1 MKTER
6 QPIIKRGVADT
17 ARPHA
22 SLPTVCA
29 ACVEERDHLEA
40 IKRQHDAER
49 ESWAKEKAL
58 MARQHSQEVKRS
70 NELQKQLAVA
80 SRKDVDH
87 EENLDFEAAKRQHD
101 AERESWAKEKALMAR
116 QHSAEVKR
124 GNDLERQLALATNRK
139 GGDAEEMTA
148 VKKRLFAANAEAKKT
163 EARFN
168 AQESR
173 HRLELRE
180 KEVAMLKKMN
190 EAVRRTSEA
199 EARAVEAEG
208 RIAAAEAERDTAVD
222 TMHTATSAMQSLE
235 RKFAAVTAASRAA
248 QEDALLKSE
257 RQHSEHLERVAF
269 YEDRITRLEQEKS
282 AEKENGLIADEV
294 FKKLADFR
302 IQEIREKGRHLT
314 SLTTQDQAANE
325 LQ

>member
-40 IKRQHDAER
+40 I
-49 ESWAKEKAL
+49 
-58 MARQHSQEVKRS
+58 
-70 NELQKQLAVA
+70 
-80 SRKDVDH
+80 
-87 EENLDFEAAKRQHD
+87 KRQHD

-208 RIAAAEAERDTAVD
+208 RIAAAEARGAEVIHLSGKRARTAFGDCQASQIVVLSVMADPPLRGGCKIFDPERLRGTGSVVLKINKGQVTMQTARQKAGARLW
-222 TMHTATSAMQSLE
+222 TAWRSKE
-235 RKFAAVTAASRAA
+235 
-248 QEDALLKSE
+248 
-257 RQHSEHLERVAF
+257 
-269 YEDRITRLEQEKS
+269 EK
-282 AEKENGLIADEV
+282 
-294 FKKLADFR
+294 
-302 IQEIREKGRHLT
+302 
-314 SLTTQDQAANE
+314 
-325 LQ
+325 

>member
-40 IKRQHDAER
+40 I
-49 ESWAKEKAL
+49 
-58 MARQHSQEVKRS
+58 
-70 NELQKQLAVA
+70 
-80 SRKDVDH
+80 
-87 EENLDFEAAKRQHD
+87 KRQHD

-180 KEVAMLKKMN
+180 REVATLRASN
-190 EAVRRTSEA
+190 DADRRAAEATARALEA
-199 EARAVEAEG
+199 EGAVAAARAVEAEG
-208 RIAAAEAERDTAVD
+208 RIAAAEAERDTAVG

-314 SLTTQDQAANE
+314 SLTTQDQANEE

>member
-40 IKRQHDAER
+40 I
-49 ESWAKEKAL
+49 
-58 MARQHSQEVKRS
+58 
-70 NELQKQLAVA
+70 
-80 SRKDVDH
+80 
-87 EENLDFEAAKRQHD
+87 KRQHD

-208 RIAAAEAERDTAVD
+208 RIAAAEAERDTAVG

-314 SLTTQDQAANE
+314 SLTTQDQANEE